1 MPASPIAERYLLLGL
16 RLGKHVDGL
25 VDGYFGPP
33 QFQQTVDGENIV
45 DPNVLLDEARAL
57 SAEVASSNDDR
68 QRTRW
73 LRGQLDGL
81 VCVAEMVAGAE
92 PPWREA
98 VRRCYGI
105 DVEPTPEE
113 HFRGGARE
121 ARRSTWRRRRRR
133 GPLAGVAP
141 IAGGPGRPHRV
152 VDPPH
157 PHAGVPR
164 LRRDRKGRDRDG
176 VRRRLDRPGRRDP
189 PAARR
194 RVRR

>member
-33 QFQQTVDGENIV
+33 QFRQTVDGENIV

-113 HFRGGARE
+113 HFAAAHAKLDEALGGE
-121 ARRSTWRRRRRR
+121 
-133 GPLAGVAP
+133 GDV
-141 IAGGPGRPHRV
+141 
-152 VDPPH
+152 
-157 PHAGVPR
+157 
-164 LRRDRKGRDRDG
+164 
-176 VRRRLDRPGRRDP
+176 
-189 PAARR
+189 AARLQAWHR
-194 RVRR
+194 SQEVPVDLV